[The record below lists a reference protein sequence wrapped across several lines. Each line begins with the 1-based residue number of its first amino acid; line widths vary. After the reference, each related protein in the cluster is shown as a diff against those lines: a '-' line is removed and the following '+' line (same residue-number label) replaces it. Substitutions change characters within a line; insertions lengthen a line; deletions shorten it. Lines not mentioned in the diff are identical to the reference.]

1 MRSLLVLLL
10 LLGVAHADAR
20 YSRKQPAIVMPVAK
34 ATKPKVVVVAKPLT
48 ADEAFAFEADKQPIK
63 QQQEGLLL
71 KLIRDTPDDDA
82 DKPDY
87 LFRLAELYAG
97 QQRYWRLKADGP

>member
-1 MRSLLVLLL
+1 MRSMLALVVLL
-10 LLGVAHADAR
+10 GTAHADAR
-20 YSRKQPAIVMPVAK
+20 YTRKQPAIVVPPAK
-34 ATKPKVVVVAKPLT
+34 AAKKVVGAKPLT
-48 ADEAFAFEADKQPIK
+48 GDEVFAIEGDKQPIK

-97 QQRYWRLKADGP
+97 QQRYWRLKANEP

>member
-1 MRSLLVLLL
+1 MRTMLVLALM
-10 LLGVAHADAR
+10 LGVAHADAR
-20 YSRKQPAIVMPVAK
+20 YTRKQPAIPVPPAK
-34 ATKPKVVVVAKPLT
+34 TTTKPMVVEAKPRT
-48 ADEAFAFEADKQPIK
+48 ADQAFSLEADKQPIK

-71 KLIRDTPDDDA
+71 KLIRDTPDDDT

-97 QQRYWRLKADGP
+97 QQRYWR